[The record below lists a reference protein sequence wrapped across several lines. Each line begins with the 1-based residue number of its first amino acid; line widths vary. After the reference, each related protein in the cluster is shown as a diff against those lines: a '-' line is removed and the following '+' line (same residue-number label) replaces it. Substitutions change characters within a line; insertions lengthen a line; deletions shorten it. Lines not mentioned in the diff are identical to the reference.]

1 MRAADVIDLAWTGLK
16 RNRLRSSLTALG
28 VTVGVFALTTIVAL
42 AGGLERSIRDQLTD
56 GEDPLRIVVR
66 PGFGVTERGEL
77 QVDGVDDPLK
87 ADRLRKAMAKRRRGG
102 PSQMRRTQLTLDAI
116 AALTSRAHVVS
127 VRPLAID
134 RFKLSFEDHVLD
146 GALSYGLVSE
156 DERWGDRVILGKGLR
171 EQPRGV
177 WLHEYLLY
185 RWGYRSDAE
194 QATLLGKEV
203 VLSRPREAGGLSAWL
218 NAARSYGY
226 EVEAEQAEG
235 MLKQFGGLLGP
246 GGPGAKGAKGGAAAV
261 TSSSEL
267 ALRVPIAGV
276 IRERIESDGFDVY
289 EDSFSMQADVFL
301 PQAFAQELF
310 EQIPSNLSRGYNAVT
325 LKIDDAA
332 HVRSVEQ
339 EIRAEGYQTVSIGS
353 ILERVSQTTAIIT
366 AVVSGLTA
374 IALAVALLG
383 IVNTM
388 IMNVSERTREIGVF
402 KALGATDGQ
411 VRALFLVESGMIGL
425 AGGLVG
431 VGLSLLV
438 SIPGD
443 IYTREAIFR
452 VSQYHYDGSVFD
464 FQPWLIALA
473 IGFAVGLSVLAA
485 MAPSTRASRV
495 DPVEALRDE

>member
-16 RNRLRSSLTALG
+16 RNRLRSTLTALG

-56 GEDPLRIVVR
+56 GEDPLRVVVR
-66 PGFGVTERGEL
+66 PGFGKMERGEIEVL
-77 QVDGVDDPLK
+77 GVDDPQK
-87 ADRLRKAMAKRRRGG
+87 EDRLRKAIAKRRRGG
-102 PSQMRRTQLTLDAI
+102 PSQMRRSQLTLDAI
-116 AALTSRAHVVS
+116 ASLSSRAHVVE

-134 RFKLSFEDHVLD
+134 RFKINFGEHELD
-146 GALSYGLVSE
+146 GALSYGLVSK
-156 DERWGDRVILGKGLR
+156 DERWAKRVILGQGL
-171 EQPRGV
+171 EEAPRGV

-194 QATLLGKEV
+194 QGALVGQEV
-203 VLSRPREAGGLSAWL
+203 VLSRPREASGLSAWL
-218 NAARSYGY
+218 SAARAYGY
-226 EVEAEQAEG
+226 DVDPKQAEG
-235 MLKQFGGLLGP
+235 VMKQFGGLLGGLTP
-246 GGPGAKGAKGGAAAV
+246 GGKAGTAPLQ
-261 TSSSEL
+261 SSSEF

-276 IRERIESDGFDVY
+276 IRERIEADGFDVY

-301 PQAFAQELF
+301 PQAFAEELF
-310 EQIPSNLSRGYNAVT
+310 EQVPSNLSRGYNAVT
-325 LKIDDAA
+325 LRVDEAA
-332 HVRSVEQ
+332 NVRLVEK
-339 EIRAEGYQTVSIGS
+339 EIKAEGYQTASIGS
-353 ILERVSQTTAIIT
+353 ILERVGQATAILT

-383 IVNTM
+383 ITNTM

-402 KALGATDGQ
+402 KALGATDRQ
-411 VRALFLVESGMIGL
+411 VRSLFLVESGMIGL

-431 VGLSLLV
+431 VGLSLLI

-443 IYTREAIFR
+443 LYTRQMIFK

-473 IGFAVGLSVLAA
+473 LGFAVGLSVLAA
-485 MAPSTRASRV
+485 LAPSTRASRV